1 MKKFDFAILS
11 IHDARD
17 VVAVM
22 TVYADNLDKA
32 KKRLREDTDMHGA
45 RFYPIKEKQ
54 HHADEVEV
62 AA

>member
-22 TVYADNLDKA
+22 SVHADNLDKA
-32 KKRLREDTDMHGA
+32 KKRMREDPDMNGA
-45 RFYPIKEKQ
+45 RFYPIKDRQ
-54 HHADEVEV
+54 HHAEEVEV

>member
-22 TVYADNLDKA
+22 TVYANGLDKA
-32 KKRLREDTDMHGA
+32 KKRLREDPDMQGA

-54 HHADEVEV
+54 HHADEVGV